1 MNEGL
6 DFSIPESETKVKKSG
21 NKLLYIFMIIILV
34 TVLSNMIIQLYGSGE
49 KNLSINKGLRPQELK
64 QLALKMEKQGLT
76 DSSANAWMEYLSRA
90 PVRAEEKAR
99 IWYRIGRIYQEDNRF
114 EPALNAYYRSETYA
128 RPEDITLEIGRRTQ
142 ECLESLGKFAALNYE
157 LKERVGAEVPN
168 NEGNKDN
175 PIVAEIGGIK
185 VRRSDLDNR
194 IEKLIETQLARI
206 APYLPAEQAK
216 KEKERLLKQYSTDSQ
231 RRMFLDQYIVEELL
245 YRKARE
251 SGLIND
257 TEVKED
263 IMEMERALLA
273 GKALEK
279 EYADDIKITFTDLK
293 SYFEANREK
302 YVQPERLKIAHIL
315 VKNKDEAKK
324 IREKIKKGEEFASLA
339 RTLSKEKSTAL
350 NNGVIQQWITRE
362 TGSNIPGIGNPGE
375 LLEKIFS
382 TDEGAIVPEDVVT
395 ENGVHVVKILKKE
408 KERKLDFDEV
418 KERVAYDLRSSKEKD
433 VRNRLLS
440 DLKDKYNVV
449 IHNSV
454 LSEKPNNETG
464 DQTTTSK

>member
-1 MNEGL
+1 MKEGL

-21 NKLLYIFMIIILV
+21 NKLLYILMIIILV
-34 TVLSNMIIQLYGSGE
+34 SVLGNMVIQLYDSGE
-49 KNLSINKGLRPQELK
+49 KNPLINKGLRPQELK

-128 RPEDITLEIGRRTQ
+128 RPEDITLEIGKRTQ

-157 LKERVGAEVPN
+157 LKERVGAEIPN
-168 NEGNKDN
+168 NKGNKNN

-185 VRRSDLDNR
+185 IRRSDLDNR
-194 IEKLIETQLARI
+194 IEKLIKTQLARI
-206 APYLPAEQAK
+206 APYLPPEQAR

-231 RRMFLDQYIVEELL
+231 RRLFLDQYIVEELL

-302 YVQPERLKIAHIL
+302 YV
-315 VKNKDEAKK
+315 
-324 IREKIKKGEEFASLA
+324 
-339 RTLSKEKSTAL
+339 
-350 NNGVIQQWITRE
+350 
-362 TGSNIPGIGNPGE
+362 
-375 LLEKIFS
+375 
-382 TDEGAIVPEDVVT
+382 ED
-395 ENGVHVVKILKKE
+395 
-408 KERKLDFDEV
+408 ERKLDFDEA

-440 DLKDKYNVV
+440 DIKDKYNVV